1 MMSPNS
7 MPPSSASPYQ
17 NQDNNQQQN
26 PNSVFNVAQQIQESQ
41 DSQIFVDDNFEME
54 TYIDSGIK
62 QVVVENK
69 LELDEVENAPQADL
83 VKTITFDSLDI
94 K

>member
-1 MMSPNS
+1 
-7 MPPSSASPYQ
+7 
-17 NQDNNQQQN
+17 
-26 PNSVFNVAQQIQESQ
+26 
-41 DSQIFVDDNFEME
+41 ME

-69 LELDEVENAPQADL
+69 LELDEVENALQADL